1 MLNAEKYKYE
11 ITKVGYDFGVSFD
24 NTVIACSDCE
34 NCRYYGNECRHYG
47 DSPAMPKVK
56 WLLEEYKEPIL
67 TDKEKELIKAI
78 IELFNENWLISIEWF
93 ETIITSKI
101 CICAREKEDRTIVET
116 LEIPTLLFKES
127 MFQGLEKNREYTI
140 EELGL

>member
-1 MLNAEKYKYE
+1 MLNVEKYKEE
-11 ITKVGYDFGVSFD
+11 IKDLIKNKKGNLCGIKKLYSNEGCWGIS
-24 NTVIACSDCE
+24 CSDCRVKTIE
-34 NCRYYGNECRHYG
+34 WLVSEC
-47 DSPAMPKVK
+47 
-56 WLLEEYKEPIL
+56 KEPIL